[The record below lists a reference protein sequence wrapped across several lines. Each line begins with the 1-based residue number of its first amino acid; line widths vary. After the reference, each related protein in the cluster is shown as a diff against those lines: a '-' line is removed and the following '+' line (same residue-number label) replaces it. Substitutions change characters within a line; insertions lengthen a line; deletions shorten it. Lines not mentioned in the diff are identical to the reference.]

1 MSQWRKVCALEE
13 IPVLGARVV
22 ESESGRI
29 ALFRTAGDEVFALAD
44 RCPHHGGPLSQGI
57 VCGRQVTCPMHGW
70 RVGFADGQAIAP
82 DEGAVATFAVKVE
95 AGVVFLQL

>member
-13 IPVLGARVV
+13 IPVLGARMV

-29 ALFRTAGDEVFALAD
+29 ALFRTTEDEIFALAD
-44 RCPHHGGPLSQGI
+44 QCPHQGGPLSQGI
-57 VCGRQVTCPMHGW
+57 VCDRQVTCPMHGW

-82 DEGAVATFAVKVE
+82 DEGSVVTFAAKVE